1 MAAIGSAILCFAT
14 GYLFVALAIGEY
26 HSQSDLLLR
35 ICLSLGLGQGLF
47 SIVYFF
53 ARLSGFRA
61 LWWIDFAI
69 LALLL
74 AAYLFSRARR
84 RSVVLSHQ
92 VRQSSPRGL
101 VTIAFAVALF
111 AALYSATLRILAH
124 PYGSGWDSFAIWN
137 LHARFLYRGDAHWRD
152 GFTALISWSH
162 PDYPLLLPAAIAH
175 FWTLLGHE
183 TPFVPALLGLVL
195 TFATAGLLFS
205 ALDIL
210 VGRTSAL
217 LGGMALLATPFF
229 IELGTWQ
236 YADVPLSFFFLATL
250 VLLQI
255 DGAQFRPGAVGGRLS
270 RGFLALAGITGGLAA
285 WTKNEGVLF
294 LCALLLSRLFVRPD
308 SQPLP
313 STKGSSRSPGLT
325 PFLLTLLPTFCI
337 LLFFKRFIAPAGD
350 LFSTPVS
357 MLHKLQDPSRYWAVL
372 KWFGKEL
379 FRFGHWMLIP
389 IPLLMVGVFI
399 MLKGKIPPKASPGV
413 RASALAVALTLGGY
427 FFIYL
432 ITPYDIY
439 WHLRFSLNRLLIQLW
454 PSAIFLYFRR
464 IGSEPLDFPSI
475 TRDRVHSRTPQ
486 ASEAVSNWKNNVF
499 L

>member
-1 MAAIGSAILCFAT
+1 MF
-14 GYLFVALAIGEY
+14 
-26 HSQSDLLLR
+26 R
-35 ICLSLGLGQGLF
+35 ICLSVGLGEGLF
-47 SIVYFF
+47 SIVYFL
-53 ARLSGFRA
+53 ARWSGFMA
-61 LWWIDFAI
+61 LWRIDFAI
-69 LALLL
+69 FALLL

-84 RSVVLSHQ
+84 RNVVLSPPT
-92 VRQSSPRGL
+92 RRSSGRGF
-101 VTIAFAVALF
+101 VTIAFAVALV

-137 LHARFLYRGDAHWRD
+137 LHARFLYRGNAHWRD

-183 TPFVPALLGLVL
+183 TPMVPALLGLVF

-217 LGGMALLATPFF
+217 LGGIALVATPFF

-250 VLLQI
+250 VLLHMHR
-255 DGAQFRPGAVGGRLS
+255 AQFAAGAVEGRLS
-270 RGFLALAGITGGLAA
+270 RGFLALAGITAGLAA

-308 SQPLP
+308 RQPLP
-313 STKGSSRSPGLT
+313 STERRSPGLT

-350 LFSTPVS
+350 LFSTPAS
-357 MLHKLQDPSRYWAVL
+357 MLHKLEDPSRYWAVL

-379 FRFGHWMLIP
+379 FRFGHWLWIP

-399 MLKGKIPPKASPGV
+399 MLKGKIPREASPAI
-413 RASALAVALTLGGY
+413 RASALALALTLGGY

-454 PSAIFLYFRR
+454 PSAIFLYFLR
-464 IGSEPLDFPSI
+464 IGSEPLDF
-475 TRDRVHSRTPQ
+475 R
-486 ASEAVSNWKNNVF
+486 SNHA
-499 L
+499 

>member
-1 MAAIGSAILCFAT
+1 MAVAASIILCLAT
-14 GYLFVALAIGEY
+14 GYLVVVLAMGKGGSWRE
-26 HSQSDLLLR
+26 LLFRL
-35 ICLSLGLGQGLF
+35 CLSMGLGQGLF
-47 SIVYFF
+47 SIVYFL
-53 ARLSGFRA
+53 ACLSAFVG

-69 LALLL
+69 FAVLL
-74 AAYLFSRARR
+74 AAYLFSRSRR
-84 RSVVLSHQ
+84 RTVHFSFQ
-92 VRQSSPRGL
+92 NQPTAEPGL
-101 VTIAFAVALF
+101 LTIAFGVALL
-111 AALYSATLRILAH
+111 AALYSATLRALAH

-183 TPFVPALLGLVL
+183 TAVVSALLGWAF
-195 TFATAGLLFS
+195 TFSTAGLLFS
-205 ALDIL
+205 ALDIF

-250 VLLQI
+250 VLLHRH
-255 DGAQFRPGAVGGRLS
+255 GAQFAAGAADSRLS
-270 RGFLALAGITGGLAA
+270 SGFLALAGITAGLAA

-308 SQPLP
+308 SRPLP
-313 STKGSSRSPGLT
+313 STGNSRRSLGIT
-325 PFLLTLLPTFCI
+325 PFLLALLPTFCI
-337 LLFFKRFIAPAGD
+337 LLFFKRFVAPAGD
-350 LFSTPVS
+350 LFSSPVT
-357 MLHKLQDPSRYWAVL
+357 MLHKLEDPSRYWVVL
-372 KWFGKEL
+372 KWFGKEVL
-379 FRFGHWMLIP
+379 RFGHWLLIP
-389 IPLLMVGVFI
+389 IPLLMLGVFI
-399 MLKGKIPPKASPGV
+399 MLKGKMPREASPHS
-413 RASALAVALTLGGY
+413 RASAVALGLTLAGY

-454 PSAIFLYFRR
+454 PSAIFLYFLR
-464 IGSEPLDFPSI
+464 IGSEPLNFS
-475 TRDRVHSRTPQ
+475 
-486 ASEAVSNWKNNVF
+486 SNHA
-499 L
+499 